1 MMMVVKESGIGAGW
15 ANTTLHDLP
24 RLLNMAWPADKNGRV
39 GGGGHRMAT
48 TPRRAEI
55 CISTCTYG
63 SMGLD

>member
-24 RLLNMAWPADKNGRV
+24 RLLNMARLADENRWV

-48 TPRRAEI
+48 TPR
-55 CISTCTYG
+55 
-63 SMGLD
+63 

>member
-15 ANTTLHDLP
+15 ANTTLYDLP
-24 RLLNMAWPADKNGRV
+24 RLPNMVWLANENRQV

-55 CISTCTYG
+55 FISTCTYG